1 MSGSASAPAWLRRTT
16 RAVRVEPL
24 RRSSVTSATIPGQLV
39 CWLARAPAGAAAAGD
54 AVPAWGAGV
63 VAGGGAV
70 AGGGGVVGVVVVAGG
85 AATGAGVVLAGLG
98 CWPSGSRAL
107 QPAVTTRST
116 AMAN

>member
-24 RRSSVTSATIPGQLV
+24 RPNAVTSATIPGQLV

-54 AVPAWGAGV
+54 AVPACGAGV
-63 VAGGGAV
+63 AAGGGAV
-70 AGGGGVVGVVVVAGG
+70 AGGGGVGVVVTGG
-85 AATGAGVVLAGLG
+85 AVTGAGVVLAELG